1 MQDHLPARRDC
12 SHCLRAQGRSR
23 PHKRVEHPE
32 AFTLSLDLSGK
43 LTPGKDQEP
52 GNYKFL
58 LVGVYTYPVTKK
70 GKRLIPRPVED
81 DPDEED
87 QPLPGLNEISKS
99 DHQVG
104 YGVSGRDE
112 VPNEQR
118 LPPGD
123 GQAHQPEEVGFDLL
137 EEQPVPEPGEVDAEA
152 QTAHGRYDTWM
163 KLINESKNVA
173 VRNLTFVEPVLD
185 RNVQNVLPA
194 IARIYARL
202 RSLGC
207 PVYRAHSDRAREFV
221 SRQTK
226 QWFLDRGIVQTL
238 TPGSAY
244 KTNGRVESEMNMVKK
259 GIRTIITAN
268 ACPFDSWP
276 LAARH
281 IGERRLRNQLHHTG
295 WPVGHLLRFG
305 SKAYALKKSWQ
316 DRYVQWRDCREEV
329 VIWGPAIGSSITT
342 TTYYVKSTATDRCFY
357 TDDSG

>member
-1 MQDHLPARRDC
+1 MQDHLPAKRDC

-52 GNYKFL
+52 GSYKYL

-70 GKRLIPRPVED
+70 KGKRLIPRPGED
-81 DPDEED
+81 DPDEQD
-87 QPLPGLNEISKS
+87 QPLPWLDEISKS
-99 DHQVG
+99 DHQLG
-104 YGVSGRDE
+104 YGVSGHDE

-123 GQAHQPEEVGFDLL
+123 GQAHQPEEAGFDLL
-137 EEQPVPEPGEVDAEA
+137 EEEPVPDPGEADAEA
-152 QTAHGRYDTWM
+152 QTAHGMYDTWM

-173 VRNLTFVEPVLD
+173 VRNLTFVKPVLD

-221 SRQTK
+221 SRQAK
-226 QWFLDRGIVQTL
+226 QWFLDRGIV
-238 TPGSAY
+238 
-244 KTNGRVESEMNMVKK
+244 
-259 GIRTIITAN
+259 
-268 ACPFDSWP
+268 
-276 LAARH
+276 
-281 IGERRLRNQLHHTG
+281 
-295 WPVGHLLRFG
+295 
-305 SKAYALKKSWQ
+305 
-316 DRYVQWRDCREEV
+316 
-329 VIWGPAIGSSITT
+329 
-342 TTYYVKSTATDRCFY
+342 
-357 TDDSG
+357 